1 MIFKKDGK
9 EESNLVGKKA
19 SDFELAGH
27 DGKIYKLKDLSGKN
41 VVLVFYC
48 MNNTP
53 G

>member
-1 MIFKKDGK
+1 MIGRPAPEFALPANDGK
-9 EESNLVGKKA
+9 TYTLKG
-19 SDFELAGH
+19 LAGR
-27 DGKIYKLKDLSGKN
+27 K

>member
-1 MIFKKDGK
+1 MIGSLAPDFSLTANDG
-9 EESNLVGKKA
+9 N
-19 SDFELAGH
+19 
-27 DGKIYKLKDLSGKN
+27 IYSLKDLRGKN